1 MENKPYQN
9 DSRFLISVFLK
20 WHWQIRNATAKPND
34 FDRVC
39 LSRVPSSWEFY
50 LFYLWHLSGH
60 FCILF
65 RFAPN
70 EVFFKTRPPWA
81 STARIYR
88 HTVPISTVD
97 EANSLMPYA
106 ILSISKL
113 DGTNLDHIDLKKWWN
128 EGGWFACNYVQWCIL
143 LELNIKS
150 ELLEIELCCVCVYCS

>member
-1 MENKPYQN
+1 MIPGFW
-9 DSRFLISVFLK
+9 FLFFLK